1 MTHAMRSTRT
11 RVATM
16 AGALLI
22 ATAIAAPPA
31 WAGAGCHA
39 QEVSDGRGTVVEIAE
54 SCFLPTVIRVE
65 PGATVTFWNH
75 DAIAHS
81 VTGASVSFGSF
92 DELSEDERAAF
103 RFDGN
108 GVYPYFC
115 VLHPGM
121 VGAVVVGDGSGP
133 GAAADGAQVT
143 PVDVPANP
151 GGTDVTA
158 SGVVG
163 KEGRAE
169 GDDGKEL
176 AVAGGGPGDGAAAR
190 GPGSGGGV
198 AGMSGWWAGVLA
210 LLAGAAL
217 ALGAVGVLTARLRR
231 RSRQPA

>member
-1 MTHAMRSTRT
+1 
-11 RVATM
+11 
-16 AGALLI
+16 
-22 ATAIAAPPA
+22 
-31 WAGAGCHA
+31 
-39 QEVSDGRGTVVEIAE
+39 
-54 SCFLPTVIRVE
+54 
-65 PGATVTFWNH
+65 
-75 DAIAHS
+75 
-81 VTGASVSFGSF
+81 
-92 DELSEDERAAF
+92 
-103 RFDGN
+103 
-108 GVYPYFC
+108 
-115 VLHPGM
+115 M

-176 AVAGGGPGDGAAAR
+176 AVAGGGPGGGAAAR

-198 AGMSGWWAGVLA
+198 AGMSVWWAGVLA

-217 ALGAVGVLTARLRR
+217 ALGAVGILTARLRR